1 MTVEYTAGA
10 RKIVDDYLQAIRDRL
25 WGAKTVDA
33 DEVLDGIGEHLE
45 KELAARSQPVSP
57 ADVNDVL
64 TRLGPPEQ
72 IVPDEGMSWWQKMAL
87 RLRQGPEDWR
97 LAYLSFGALTIG
109 SLLWPL
115 TIGSLLWPIGL
126 VASFVLARAAV
137 SFEDKIDPPAKKW
150 LIYPSLIIVYALVGF
165 LVLLWPGLVAITTA
179 TEMAYWADMTDRNN
193 ASILSITAAGALA
206 IAVWWSVLWVM
217 WRRRPDV
224 VRSCFRPFADNWT
237 SRRFGKL
244 VLEVW
249 GLAIFLIAGVVLRW
263 YYP

>member
-57 ADVNDVL
+57 ADVNEVL

-109 SLLWPL
+109 SMLGPL
-115 TIGSLLWPIGL
+115 GL
-126 VASFVLARAAV
+126 AASFMLSRAAV

-150 LIYPSLIIVYALVGF
+150 LVYPSLIIVY
-165 LVLLWPGLVAITTA
+165 VLLGVLFLTWPVSVAITIA
-179 TEMAYWADMTDRNN
+179 TEMASWADMTDRNN

-224 VRSCFRPFADNWT
+224 VRSCLRPFADNWT

-249 GLAIFLIAGVVLRW
+249 GLAIFLIAGVVMLW
-263 YYP
+263 YRP